1 MIEIVAY
8 DASWPQT
15 FQRLRDRIW
24 PVVSDLVVS
33 IEHVGSTA
41 VPGLTAKP
49 IIDMVVVAATRAAVP
64 VVIER
69 LASLGYVHRGNLG
82 IADRDAFAQPPH
94 LPRHH
99 LYVCPVGVTA
109 LRNFI
114 CIRDHLRVDANAAA
128 RYADLKKDLAK
139 RHTDDA
145 GGYTCGKTTLLL
157 AILKDAGLTAE
168 ELQLVAEANRA
179 RNE

>member
-1 MIEIVAY
+1 VIEIVAY
-8 DASWPQT
+8 DLSWPQT

-41 VPGLTAKP
+41 VPGLAAKP
-49 IIDMVVVAATRAAVP
+49 IIDMVVVAASRAAVP

-82 IADRDAFAQPPH
+82 IADRDAFAAPPL

-99 LYVCPVGVTA
+99 LYLCPVGVTP
-109 LRNFI
+109 LRNFM
-114 CIRDHLRVDANAAA
+114 CFRDHLRADANAAA
-128 RYADLKKDLAK
+128 RYADLKKDLAT
-139 RHTDDA
+139 RHTNDA
-145 GGYTCGKTTLLL
+145 GRYTCGKTTLLL
-157 AILKDAGLTAE
+157 DILRDAGFTPE
-168 ELQLVAEANRA
+168 ELQSVAEANRE